1 MAATNIQYRFID
13 NVGDYFPS
21 GYFGEDFID
30 KVQRAAGLST
40 TEMDEMCPPYVA
52 LKAEYEKYKNYIV
65 NANPRVK
72 DAIKHTHDFHTL
84 LLRTL
89 GYDASHPYDRFI
101 CVNDDAT
108 SVVPVRHVLSHGKC
122 TSMFVMEMQHL
133 IKTGDNEP
141 AGLFQQHY
149 NVTDSLGRSEDQT
162 IRHQQFYAGQWSEVF
177 QIPAEQTI
185 SPAVINKAV
194 DAIFLLPEEQR
205 PHYILMLAGNTVF
218 LLDAEKWNRGAY
230 LQFSLDELFSQ
241 ASVKAFRRYYALFH
255 LLCGK
260 EALASDSDTVLMDTL
275 REDSF
280 KNAYEVTKDLKE
292 GVVLAVETLA
302 NEALYWWKQH
312 HTIPVDDYTDDAFEG
327 RVKDDC
333 LTIVYRLLFIFYAES
348 RTELEILPLSDEVY
362 RDGYSLEMLR
372 DLEQTRLNS
381 QESRDGY
388 FFHETISHLFSLLSS
403 GYHESAGV
411 LNSKSFAI
419 RHIDSPMFDNSK
431 LHHLADV
438 KIRNAKWQEIIR
450 ALSLS
455 KKNSRTGRGRISYA
469 NLGVNQLGSVY
480 ESLLAYRGF
489 YAEEDYIEVHKAD
502 TPEDGT
508 FLVPYSRMDDFEANE
523 ILTDENGNPVIL
535 PKGTFVYRLN
545 GRDRQKSASYYTP
558 EILTRSTVKYTLKG
572 FIDEVAAGTRK
583 ASDLLDLKILEPAM
597 GAAAFQN
604 EVVNQL
610 AEAYL
615 TYQQQQRRDAGLK
628 EWRISPDR
636 YRDELQK
643 VKAYIATHNVYG
655 VDLNPTAIEL
665 GKLALWLNVIHKDME
680 TPFFANRLSVGN
692 AVIGAWLKT
701 YNKEE
706 VLGIP
711 ARGQKL
717 APNPWWE
724 KSPKKIKFYQNRVNR
739 SVNEVYHFLLPDKSM
754 LGVRTIKEQKQ
765 ANTEADKAMKNCA
778 DGWIAPISQTDFRT
792 LQRIS
797 GKIDVL
803 LKEYF
808 TDQLSIDKYTRNKGD
823 VWGLRDNSESGS
835 LFANAER
842 VENYANKQ
850 RLFDTRYR
858 HDNAYHKLKL
868 VMDYWCAL
876 WFWEY
881 KDASSL
887 PTREQY
893 WADIEA
899 MLDVDNDKLDTK
911 TRQAM
916 ERHGMNDLF
925 DNVDLEDEGRT
936 LTEEE
941 SAILVRSKRE
951 LLLGTKGQGQTLN
964 LFEEPERFKIVQRL
978 SDRYHFFHPM
988 LEFIEVFW
996 LRDGFD
1002 VICGN
1007 PPWIKL
1013 EFNEANVISD
1023 RYPEVAIR
1031 RVSAPEVRSR
1041 IKDFMSN
1048 DAMKALYEGEQNEQ
1062 ACSTVFLNAVCNY
1075 PLLVGQQTNLY
1086 KCVLTNCM
1094 EMMSP
1099 SGYAGILCPESIY
1112 DDPKGQPLRREL
1124 YKRLRYHFQ
1133 YQNELRLFA
1142 EVHHHTVY
1150 GDQLLGPRRSSSPR
1164 FASLSNLFHPNT
1176 VDACFAHDGSG
1187 LCGGIK
1193 DEKGNWNTSAHKDRI
1208 VYFGEREL
1216 RILSETFEDG
1226 ADWESVKLNNIH
1238 ASEIVKVLD
1247 ALSNFPTHIRNFNT
1261 IISEGLHETNAVDKG
1276 IIKRNTSIPDW
1287 GKSQMIFSGPHFY
1300 VGNPVYKNPRLNCSL
1315 NSDYDNID
1323 LLSIDENYTA
1333 RTNYTPIISNESYI
1347 NLIKGFVIRQ
1357 NCNGE
1362 DVYDK
1367 WIDHYKVAFRLM
1379 TGGGS
1384 GERTLTSAIL
1394 PPNSSH
1400 LVTAIST
1407 IFNNNNLV
1415 VEFAGLSASIIQDFF
1430 IKIIGCGAIH
1440 ATRVESFPL
1449 GVAPKYQSAL
1459 YSRTLLLNC
1468 LTKHYADLWEECWRD
1483 EYAKEQWSITDSRL
1497 KPFNGLERKWS
1508 WNTPL
1513 RNYFERRQALVEIDV
1528 IAAMALGLSL
1538 KDLELIYRIQFPVL
1552 QQNENDTWYDTKGN
1566 IVFTCSRGLTGV
1578 GVDRPVWN
1586 TIRDMKSGETYVH
1599 TIEKS
1604 ELYKGQQVT
1613 YYAPFTRCDRIED
1626 YRRAWAHF
1634 EPIFNK

>member
-1 MAATNIQYRFID
+1 
-13 NVGDYFPS
+13 
-21 GYFGEDFID
+21 
-30 KVQRAAGLST
+30 
-40 TEMDEMCPPYVA
+40 
-52 LKAEYEKYKNYIV
+52 
-65 NANPRVK
+65 
-72 DAIKHTHDFHTL
+72 
-84 LLRTL
+84 
-89 GYDASHPYDRFI
+89 
-101 CVNDDAT
+101 
-108 SVVPVRHVLSHGKC
+108 
-122 TSMFVMEMQHL
+122 
-133 IKTGDNEP
+133 
-141 AGLFQQHY
+141 
-149 NVTDSLGRSEDQT
+149 
-162 IRHQQFYAGQWSEVF
+162 
-177 QIPAEQTI
+177 
-185 SPAVINKAV
+185 
-194 DAIFLLPEEQR
+194 
-205 PHYILMLAGNTVF
+205 
-218 LLDAEKWNRGAY
+218 
-230 LQFSLDELFSQ
+230 
-241 ASVKAFRRYYALFH
+241 
-255 LLCGK
+255 
-260 EALASDSDTVLMDTL
+260 
-275 REDSF
+275 
-280 KNAYEVTKDLKE
+280 
-292 GVVLAVETLA
+292 
-302 NEALYWWKQH
+302 
-312 HTIPVDDYTDDAFEG
+312 
-327 RVKDDC
+327 
-333 LTIVYRLLFIFYAES
+333 
-348 RTELEILPLSDEVY
+348 
-362 RDGYSLEMLR
+362 
-372 DLEQTRLNS
+372 
-381 QESRDGY
+381 
-388 FFHETISHLFSLLSS
+388 
-403 GYHESAGV
+403 
-411 LNSKSFAI
+411 
-419 RHIDSPMFDNSK
+419 
-431 LHHLADV
+431 
-438 KIRNAKWQEIIR
+438 
-450 ALSLS
+450 
-455 KKNSRTGRGRISYA
+455 
-469 NLGVNQLGSVY
+469 
-480 ESLLAYRGF
+480 
-489 YAEEDYIEVHKAD
+489 
-502 TPEDGT
+502 
-508 FLVPYSRMDDFEANE
+508 
-523 ILTDENGNPVIL
+523 
-535 PKGTFVYRLN
+535 
-545 GRDRQKSASYYTP
+545 
-558 EILTRSTVKYTLKG
+558 
-572 FIDEVAAGTRK
+572 
-583 ASDLLDLKILEPAM
+583 
-597 GAAAFQN
+597 
-604 EVVNQL
+604 
-610 AEAYL
+610 
-615 TYQQQQRRDAGLK
+615 
-628 EWRISPDR
+628 
-636 YRDELQK
+636 
-643 VKAYIATHNVYG
+643 
-655 VDLNPTAIEL
+655 
-665 GKLALWLNVIHKDME
+665 
-680 TPFFANRLSVGN
+680 
-692 AVIGAWLKT
+692 
-701 YNKEE
+701 
-706 VLGIP
+706 
-711 ARGQKL
+711 
-717 APNPWWE
+717 
-724 KSPKKIKFYQNRVNR
+724 
-739 SVNEVYHFLLPDKSM
+739 
-754 LGVRTIKEQKQ
+754 
-765 ANTEADKAMKNCA
+765 
-778 DGWIAPISQTDFRT
+778 
-792 LQRIS
+792 
-797 GKIDVL
+797 
-803 LKEYF
+803 
-808 TDQLSIDKYTRNKGD
+808 
-823 VWGLRDNSESGS
+823 
-835 LFANAER
+835 
-842 VENYANKQ
+842 
-850 RLFDTRYR
+850 
-858 HDNAYHKLKL
+858 
-868 VMDYWCAL
+868 
-876 WFWEY
+876 
-881 KDASSL
+881 
-887 PTREQY
+887 
-893 WADIEA
+893 
-899 MLDVDNDKLDTK
+899 
-911 TRQAM
+911 
-916 ERHGMNDLF
+916 
-925 DNVDLEDEGRT
+925 
-936 LTEEE
+936 
-941 SAILVRSKRE
+941 
-951 LLLGTKGQGQTLN
+951 
-964 LFEEPERFKIVQRL
+964 
-978 SDRYHFFHPM
+978 M

-1142 EVHHHTVY
+1142 EVDHHTVY

-1586 TIRDMKSGETYVH
+1586 TIREMKPGETYVH

>member
-1 MAATNIQYRFID
+1 
-13 NVGDYFPS
+13 
-21 GYFGEDFID
+21 
-30 KVQRAAGLST
+30 
-40 TEMDEMCPPYVA
+40 
-52 LKAEYEKYKNYIV
+52 
-65 NANPRVK
+65 
-72 DAIKHTHDFHTL
+72 
-84 LLRTL
+84 
-89 GYDASHPYDRFI
+89 
-101 CVNDDAT
+101 
-108 SVVPVRHVLSHGKC
+108 
-122 TSMFVMEMQHL
+122 
-133 IKTGDNEP
+133 
-141 AGLFQQHY
+141 
-149 NVTDSLGRSEDQT
+149 
-162 IRHQQFYAGQWSEVF
+162 
-177 QIPAEQTI
+177 
-185 SPAVINKAV
+185 
-194 DAIFLLPEEQR
+194 
-205 PHYILMLAGNTVF
+205 
-218 LLDAEKWNRGAY
+218 
-230 LQFSLDELFSQ
+230 
-241 ASVKAFRRYYALFH
+241 
-255 LLCGK
+255 
-260 EALASDSDTVLMDTL
+260 
-275 REDSF
+275 
-280 KNAYEVTKDLKE
+280 
-292 GVVLAVETLA
+292 
-302 NEALYWWKQH
+302 
-312 HTIPVDDYTDDAFEG
+312 VDDYTDDAFEG

-523 ILTDENGNPVIL
+523 ILTDENGHPVIL

-835 LFANAER
+835 LFANTER

-941 SAILVRSKRE
+941 SSILVRSKQE

-1007 PPWIKL
+1007 PPWINY
-1013 EFNEANVISD
+1013 EFDLKGVLSEK
-1023 RYPEVAIR
+1023 YPEVVIR
-1031 RVSAPEVRSR
+1031 KFPVPTLREKLQNYIECDKQLQDIYENELTETTNAAL
-1041 IKDFMSN
+1041 FMNSQC
-1048 DAMKALYEGEQNEQ
+1048 L
-1062 ACSTVFLNAVCNY
+1062 Y
-1075 PLLVGQQTNLY
+1075 PLLQGVRTNLY
-1086 KCVLTNCM
+1086 KCVLTNSM
-1094 EMMSP
+1094 EIINQDGFIGLLTP
-1099 SGYAGILCPESIY
+1099 ETIYEEPGGYE
-1112 DDPKGQPLRREL
+1112 LRREL

-1142 EVHHHTVY
+1142 EVDHHTVY

-1164 FASLSNLFHPNT
+1164 FASLSNLFHPST
-1176 VDACFAHDGSG
+1176 IDACFVHNGQG
-1187 LCGGIK
+1187 LCLGKK
-1193 DEKGNWNTSAHKDRI
+1193 DSNGNWNTKAHINRI
-1208 VYFGEREL
+1208 VNYGEAEL
-1216 RILSETFEDG
+1216 RVLSRLFDKDEN
-1226 ADWESVKLNNIH
+1226 WEGVRLTSIH
-1238 ASEIVKVLD
+1238 AMNILNVLSK
-1247 ALSNFPTHIRNFNT
+1247 LSLFYRHISDVST
-1261 IISEGLHETNAVDKG
+1261 IITEGLNETTAVDRG
-1276 IIKRNTSIPDW
+1276 IIKRFSFVPDIE
-1287 GKSQMIFSGPHFY
+1287 KYQMIYSGPHIF
-1300 VGNPVYKNPRLNCSL
+1300 VGNPIYKTPRIKCML
-1315 NSDYDNID
+1315 NSDYDNVNLMAID
-1323 LLSIDENYTA
+1323 G
-1333 RTNYTPIISNESYI
+1333 SYI
-1347 NLIKGFVIRQ
+1347 QRINFAPVNINEAYKSYIKGFIVGQ
-1357 NCNGE
+1357 DDKGN
-1362 DVYDK
+1362 DVYDN
-1367 WIDHYKVAFRLM
+1367 WIDYYKMGFRRQI
-1379 TGGGS
+1379 GS
-1384 GERTLTSAIL
+1384 DSERSLSGAIL
-1394 PPNSSH
+1394 CSKSSH
-1400 LVTAIST
+1400 IGGITSVTFKNYEDLI
-1407 IFNNNNLV
+1407 
-1415 VEFAGLSASIIQDFF
+1415 EFAGLTSSLVLDFYVKLLRISDVRINSINTFP
-1430 IKIIGCGAIH
+1430 IGINDKFK
-1440 ATRVESFPL
+1440 T
-1449 GVAPKYQSAL
+1449 AL
-1459 YSRTLLLNC
+1459 FSRILLLNC
-1468 LTKHYADLWEECWRD
+1468 LTQQYADLWEECWRN
-1483 EYAKEQWSITDSRL
+1483 EYAKEQWSIDDNRL
-1497 KPFNGLERKWS
+1497 KPFNSLERKWS

-1528 IAAMALGLSL
+1528 IAAMALGISL
-1538 KDLELIYRIQFPVL
+1538 EDLEIIYNIQFSVL

-1578 GVDRPVWN
+1578 GVDRSVWN
-1586 TIRDMKSGETYVH
+1586 TIREMKPGETYVH

>member
-1 MAATNIQYRFID
+1 
-13 NVGDYFPS
+13 
-21 GYFGEDFID
+21 
-30 KVQRAAGLST
+30 
-40 TEMDEMCPPYVA
+40 
-52 LKAEYEKYKNYIV
+52 
-65 NANPRVK
+65 
-72 DAIKHTHDFHTL
+72 
-84 LLRTL
+84 
-89 GYDASHPYDRFI
+89 
-101 CVNDDAT
+101 
-108 SVVPVRHVLSHGKC
+108 
-122 TSMFVMEMQHL
+122 
-133 IKTGDNEP
+133 
-141 AGLFQQHY
+141 
-149 NVTDSLGRSEDQT
+149 
-162 IRHQQFYAGQWSEVF
+162 
-177 QIPAEQTI
+177 
-185 SPAVINKAV
+185 
-194 DAIFLLPEEQR
+194 
-205 PHYILMLAGNTVF
+205 
-218 LLDAEKWNRGAY
+218 
-230 LQFSLDELFSQ
+230 
-241 ASVKAFRRYYALFH
+241 
-255 LLCGK
+255 
-260 EALASDSDTVLMDTL
+260 
-275 REDSF
+275 
-280 KNAYEVTKDLKE
+280 
-292 GVVLAVETLA
+292 
-302 NEALYWWKQH
+302 
-312 HTIPVDDYTDDAFEG
+312 
-327 RVKDDC
+327 
-333 LTIVYRLLFIFYAES
+333 
-348 RTELEILPLSDEVY
+348 
-362 RDGYSLEMLR
+362 
-372 DLEQTRLNS
+372 
-381 QESRDGY
+381 
-388 FFHETISHLFSLLSS
+388 
-403 GYHESAGV
+403 
-411 LNSKSFAI
+411 
-419 RHIDSPMFDNSK
+419 
-431 LHHLADV
+431 
-438 KIRNAKWQEIIR
+438 
-450 ALSLS
+450 
-455 KKNSRTGRGRISYA
+455 
-469 NLGVNQLGSVY
+469 
-480 ESLLAYRGF
+480 
-489 YAEEDYIEVHKAD
+489 
-502 TPEDGT
+502 
-508 FLVPYSRMDDFEANE
+508 
-523 ILTDENGNPVIL
+523 
-535 PKGTFVYRLN
+535 
-545 GRDRQKSASYYTP
+545 
-558 EILTRSTVKYTLKG
+558 
-572 FIDEVAAGTRK
+572 
-583 ASDLLDLKILEPAM
+583 
-597 GAAAFQN
+597 
-604 EVVNQL
+604 
-610 AEAYL
+610 
-615 TYQQQQRRDAGLK
+615 
-628 EWRISPDR
+628 
-636 YRDELQK
+636 
-643 VKAYIATHNVYG
+643 
-655 VDLNPTAIEL
+655 
-665 GKLALWLNVIHKDME
+665 
-680 TPFFANRLSVGN
+680 
-692 AVIGAWLKT
+692 
-701 YNKEE
+701 

-1013 EFNEANVISD
+1013 EFNEANVISEK
-1023 RYPEVAIR
+1023 YPEIAIR
-1031 RVSAPEVRSR
+1031 NTSAPDVHK
-1041 IKDFMSN
+1041 IKDEFLKS
-1048 DAMKALYEGEQNEQ
+1048 EGLKDLFIDEQIECE
-1062 ACSTVFLNAVCNY
+1062 CSAVFLNAYVNY
-1075 PLLVGQQTNLY
+1075 PLLSGQQTDLY
-1086 KCVLTNCM
+1086 KCILVNSLDL
-1094 EMMSP
+1094 MSGT
-1099 SGYAGILCPESIY
+1099 GYMGMIHPESVY
-1112 DDPKGQPLRREL
+1112 DDPNGGKLRKTL
-1124 YKRLRYHFQ
+1124 YHRLRYHFQ
-1133 YQNELRLFA
+1133 YQNALNLFA
-1142 EVHHHTVY
+1142 IAHRRKY
-1150 GDQLLGPRRSSSPR
+1150 G
-1164 FASLSNLFHPNT
+1164 SNIYGGYQDNIAFDCVNNIFHPAT
-1176 VDACFAHDGSG
+1176 IDASYIHDGHG
-1187 LCGGIK
+1187 VCKGIK
-1193 DEKGNWNTSAHKDRI
+1193 DEETGKWNLAGHKDRI
-1208 VYFGEREL
+1208 IHYNDEYIRL
-1216 RILSETFEDG
+1216 LSTAFEDG
-1226 ADWESVKLNNIH
+1226 QADDCAKLVSIH
-1238 ASEIVKVLD
+1238 NKTILDVLD
-1247 ALSNFPTHIRNFNT
+1247 KIALYRTTAT
-1261 IISEGLHETNAVDKG
+1261 IYSPIITECLHETGAPNAG
-1276 IIKRNTSIPDW
+1276 IIERNTYFPDVN
-1287 GKSQMIFSGPHFY
+1287 KYEMVYNAPHFY
-1300 VGNPVYKNPRLNCSL
+1300 VGNPYYKTPRAQCKNKGDYDTLDIQTLEENFSPRSNYRPL
-1315 NSDYDNID
+1315 YSISDYKD
-1323 LLSIDENYTA
+1323 LF
-1333 RTNYTPIISNESYI
+1333 
-1347 NLIKGFVIRQ
+1347 KGFQCGQDDEGKPI
-1357 NCNGE
+1357 
-1362 DVYDK
+1362 YDD
-1367 WIDHYKVAFRLM
+1367 WIDYYKVGFRKM
-1379 TGGGS
+1379 INQA
-1384 GERTLTSAIL
+1384 GERSLICAVL
-1394 PPNSSH
+1394 PRRTAHIHGVIS
-1400 LVTAIST
+1400 VTYRDGYNTVDMAA
-1407 IFNNNNLV
+1407 LC
-1415 VEFAGLSASIIQDFF
+1415 ASIIMDFYLKT
-1430 IKIIGCGAIH
+1430 IA
-1440 ATRVESFPL
+1440 AQNLTANRLLPFPV

-1586 TIRDMKSGETYVH
+1586 TIREMKPGETYVH